1 MKKLYLAHSGQ
12 EKEQGEEIT
21 HLLKSNGFEVINPFH
36 KENPYIHDLKWV
48 AGKVVGRLSKKACA
62 WIVNTDFQFID
73 ESDAVVM
80 IYPHEPIP
88 TIGTPCEMLYAFATG
103 KPIIAYTAKWC
114 EHHPWIEYMATLQF
128 SDVYG
133 LLSFMDL
140 IAMDGFK
147 FDTKE
152 LKKMEI
158 DLAQELK
165 DIMNEASG
173 KK

>member
-12 EKEQGEEIT
+12 EKEQGEHIEQ
-21 HLLKSNGFEVINPFH
+21 LLEENGFEVINPFH
-36 KENPYIHDLKWV
+36 KENPYIHDLKWMN
-48 AGKVVGRLSKKACA
+48 GKVIGELSEESCK
-62 WIVNTDFQFID
+62 WIVETDFKFID
-73 ESDAVVM
+73 ECDAVVM

-88 TIGTPCEMLYAFATG
+88 TIGTPCEMLYAFQKG

-114 EHHPWIEYMATLQF
+114 EHHPWIQHMSSLQF

-147 FDTKE
+147 FDTG
-152 LKKMEI
+152 
-158 DLAQELK
+158 
-165 DIMNEASG
+165 DIV
-173 KK
+173 K